1 MVGHK
6 HANNEQVDDE
16 QFGLLLHLVLVS
28 YAGEI
33 SGSVSSTHHTPS
45 PGLYTKLSETS
56 GS

>member
-16 QFGLLLHLVLVS
+16 LVGLVLHLVLVN

-33 SGSVSSTHHTPS
+33 YFLYSSGYS
-45 PGLYTKLSETS
+45 LQ
-56 GS
+56 